1 MSNESLLYKIKS
13 KYILKDLLSL
23 AYDDINSVIRLIK
36 YNKSLLNKLDIN
48 INAINKLNNYKIE
61 TKENKKNPINANEK
75 KPRNENKKKSKF
87 MIIIISAIFPL
98 AQIILFLIYI
108 IFFYKKGKFID
119 EILKIGYN
127 ERKKKF
133 VDFMDK
139 YLLIPYFIFII
150 SFEVFKYLLLVFK
163 IFDIKMILKII
174 ILFLYNWIDLIYYIV
189 NIIKFTFSEKII
201 KEDYLKILRSLSMK
215 KLKKLDKNIR
225 EQLWFYSY
233 DISIIAL
240 LSLRLMMSHLRIIY
254 ILIKKKNEKKNY
266 FVDEKIKTIVLK
278 EINGI
283 KILDYELPLT
293 FDNLNK
299 NEKNKF
305 IYKKENIRKYKYEL
319 KEDQIKLINKINNI
333 RKLNNIPILE
343 YYKYNQVP
351 IFILKEKVEMFFYP
365 NKNLY
370 KYKALNLFI
379 FKYPKNTFKNYI
391 RNEET
396 LNIITN
402 YFLSKISIIEFN
414 NLEYIYIYNTN
425 IVPLT
430 IKIKRH
436 KIRVN
441 ENLSDNEFANSKDKF
456 PN

>member
-23 AYDDINSVIRLIK
+23 AYDDINSVIRFIK

-201 KEDYLKILRSLSMK
+201 KEDYLKILRSLSLK

-240 LSLRLMMSHLRIIY
+240 LSLRLMMSHLRIVY